1 MPLAKGELG
10 KGGDAGDTKD
20 QIAKKYYCVR
30 NLDTDSDLTIKGAKG
45 QWQNSIEQLGNVH
58 SEKY

>member
-1 MPLAKGELG
+1 MRLMPLAKGELG

-45 QWQNSIEQLGNVH
+45 Q
-58 SEKY
+58 